1 MKTNDLV
8 LKNGEVMNT
17 KKDFRE
23 LMKATKAELHKLGF
37 VANVIA
43 TNCNIGFFEATAEG
57 KKIVLSE
64 RTKNR
69 LKQIIKDKETV
80 KRAIISYFPRIKRAN
95 GDIILTVMKTYRIDD
110 RFNRENNTINP
121 KVLESAIT
129 FEKGDFVLQ
138 KGYIEKEYKTVYD
151 TKTLIIYSKTAKS
164 TKDGNTVA
172 TEKVFHK
179 KEKFSIDEASEACIA
194 YAQSDVE
201 LFED

>member
-1 MKTNDLV
+1 MKTNDL
-8 LKNGEVMNT
+8 KATSSEVMNT

-57 KKIVLSE
+57 KKITLSE
-64 RTKNR
+64 RTKDR

-129 FEKGDFVLQ
+129 FEPGDSVLQ
-138 KGYIEKEYKTVYD
+138 KGYIEKIYKTVYD
-151 TKTLIIYSKTAKS
+151 TNTLIIYSKTAKS

>member
-1 MKTNDLV
+1 MKTNDLR

-23 LMKATKAELHKLGF
+23 LMKATKSELHKLGF

-43 TNCNIGFFEATAEG
+43 TNCSVNFFEETARG
-57 KKIVLSE
+57 KKITLSE

-69 LKQIIKDKETV
+69 LKQIAGDKETV

-121 KVLESAIT
+121 KVLENAIT
-129 FEKGDFVLQ
+129 FEPGDVTLQ
-138 KGYIEKEYKTVYD
+138 KGYEEKVYKTVYD
-151 TKTLIIYSKTAKS
+151 ADTLIIYSKTAKS
-164 TKDGNTVA
+164 AKDGNTVA

-179 KEKFSIDEASEACIA
+179 KEKFSIDEAAEACIA